1 MIIVSVFDE
10 EKTIL
15 QQFVSVVK
23 IFAEK
28 RAARLR
34 ERSLFHFAPDAAKRL
49 AYLPKDVFLVG
60 LHFRDFRAQHVR
72 LFAVFEMLPA
82 GPNPILALHQ
92 DARKLDRNFGCKMLD
107 QRELVQNVAFDGLL
121 KLGASDRGLQNFGQ
135 KLAERAMFR
144 RAGLFAVF
152 TVK

>member
-1 MIIVSVFDE
+1 MIIVPVFDE

-49 AYLPKDVFLVG
+49 AYLAKDVFLVG

-72 LFAVFEMLPA
+72 LFAVFEMFAACPD
-82 GPNPILALHQ
+82 PILALHQ
-92 DARKLDRNFGCKMLD
+92 DARKLNRNFGREMLD
-107 QRELVQNVAFDGLL
+107 QRQLMQNVALDRLL
-121 KLGASDRGLQNFGQ
+121 KFCPSDGGLQNLRQ

-144 RAGLFAVF
+144 RAGLLAVF
-152 TVK
+152 TVE